1 LTNVTCEPALTV
13 RVFGLMPLDVIVI
26 VLDVDGEAGV
36 DEDVDEP
43 HEQVTTATKRT
54 AQIRIKSLAAP

>member
-1 LTNVTCEPALTV
+1 
-13 RVFGLMPLDVIVI
+13 MPLDVIVI

-43 HEQVTTATKRT
+43 PHEQVTTATKRT